1 MYPSQLDTI
10 VALATPPGLGGVAIV
25 RLSGME
31 ALPIAQALS
40 GRQHPWE
47 PRHLYYSPIRD
58 AQGQIL
64 DRALVVYMAAPHSYT
79 GEEVAEIHCHGGMV
93 VAQLVIDLCL
103 ERGARLATPGE
114 FTYRAYLAGKIDLAE
129 AESILSLIEARS
141 KGAVYLAAQNLG
153 GGLARQLGGLKD
165 SILEIVAQLEAQLDY
180 GEELESLD
188 PLWLKERVT
197 LLGREIA
204 SLWQEAEEGRLVVE
218 GLETVLVGP
227 PNAGKSTLW
236 NKLLGQERA
245 LVTPYAGTTRDQLQ
259 EYLYLEGLALHL
271 IDTAGLRESSDPV
284 ESLGIAKTREA
295 LARASLVLVVLDG
308 SQELSSDMS
317 ELLSDLSQKPQLKL
331 LVVLNKRDCGV
342 LLSPSDLQERFGLT
356 HVCQTALKWD
366 QGLEGVKRAIVELG
380 RSGREVSDGALSLSQ
395 RQRQALLGVRQAWDS
410 LVKGVQAEA
419 PWDCLLL
426 DLHQALRSLNEL
438 TGQDVSNE
446 ILERVFS
453 KFCLGK

>member
-1 MYPSQLDTI
+1 M
-10 VALATPPGLGGVAIV
+10 
-25 RLSGME
+25 
-31 ALPIAQALS
+31 
-40 GRQHPWE
+40 
-47 PRHLYYSPIRD
+47 
-58 AQGQIL
+58 
-64 DRALVVYMAAPHSYT
+64 
-79 GEEVAEIHCHGGMV
+79 
-93 VAQLVIDLCL
+93 
-103 ERGARLATPGE
+103 
-114 FTYRAYLAGKIDLAE
+114 
-129 AESILSLIEARS
+129 
-141 KGAVYLAAQNLG
+141 
-153 GGLARQLGGLKD
+153 GGLKY

-295 LARASLVLVVLDG
+295 LERASLVLVVLDG